1 MKYFIIDES
10 SLSRKSFTDFLEDLH
25 ANKCYY
31 RVYRYSNFYR
41 YFLNLVIALI
51 NNKDI
56 VLIDAD
62 FTNQEIENLGFINEV
77 DKVETIV
84 DPILISDKSDLVEK
98 IKNSQSKITLFTS
111 GTTGLP
117 KLVQHTI
124 SSLTRMVNQDEK
136 YRNDVWGL
144 AYNPSHMAGLQ
155 VILQAT
161 LNLNTIVYL
170 FNKNSNE
177 VAENIKKY
185 GITNISATPTFYRLL
200 LGLKERF
207 DSIKRITL
215 GGEKSEAKLYAEL
228 ENAFPNAKINNIY
241 ASTELGSLFVSH
253 GDVFSVPDSIHDKV
267 RVTEN
272 ELEIHPSLVTHLGIT
287 DWYKTGDLVEIVQQ
301 KPLLFRFKNRKTEM
315 INVGGYKVNPHEI
328 EGIVRSFD
336 EIEDVRVYGRSNS
349 VLGYVLCMEFTK
361 KKGQIIDAKSIKN
374 RLFEQLQDFKV
385 PRIIKEVEVIEKT
398 RTGKISRK

>member
-1 MKYFIIDES
+1 
-10 SLSRKSFTDFLEDLH
+10 
-25 ANKCYY
+25 
-31 RVYRYSNFYR
+31 V
-41 YFLNLVIALI
+41 NLIKALI
-51 NNKDI
+51 NDKNI

-62 FTNQEIENLGFINEV
+62 FTNLEIDNLDLTNDV
-77 DKVETIV
+77 DKIETIP
-84 DPILISDKSDLVEK
+84 DPFLIVSGEDLVYK
-98 IKNSQSKITLFTS
+98 LKNSQSEITLFTS

-117 KLVQHTI
+117 KVVHHTI
-124 SSLTRMVNQDEK
+124 ASLTRMVKVEEK
-136 YRNDVWGL
+136 HKNDVWGL
-144 AYNPSHMAGLQ
+144 AYNPTHMAGLQ

-170 FNKNSNE
+170 FNKTSNE
-177 VAENIKKY
+177 AADNIKKY

-200 LGLKERF
+200 LGLKDHF
-207 DSIKRITL
+207 DLVKRVTL
-215 GGEKSEAKLYAEL
+215 GGEKSEPKLYAEL

-253 GDVFSVPDSIHDKV
+253 GDVFSVPDSIYDRV

-272 ELEIHPSLVTHLGIT
+272 ELEIHPSLVTHLGIS
-287 DWYKTGDLVEIVQQ
+287 DWYKTGDIIEVVQE

-328 EGIVRSFD
+328 EDIVRGFV
-336 EIEDVRVYGRSNS
+336 EIEDARVYGRPNS
-349 VLGYVLCMEFTK
+349 VLGYMLCMEFTK
-361 KKGQIIDAKSIKN
+361 KKDQLIDAKGIKN